1 MKSINLSKGMLTLV
15 QILFHVAHIA
25 TASGWLSAGLAD
37 NHICLKNATDQM
49 YLQSSPEAIGSR
61 LVRPKNLKTDKKYLK
76 RVT

>member
-1 MKSINLSKGMLTLV
+1 MLTSV

-61 LVRPKNLKTDKKYLK
+61 LVRPKNLKTEKRYLK